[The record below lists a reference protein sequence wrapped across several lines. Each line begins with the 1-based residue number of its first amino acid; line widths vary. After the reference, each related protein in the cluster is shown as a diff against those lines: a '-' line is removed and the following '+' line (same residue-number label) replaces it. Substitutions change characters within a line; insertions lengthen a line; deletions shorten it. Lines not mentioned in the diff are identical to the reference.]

1 MADIDY
7 IDDMYNRVRP
17 VRLPE
22 EYGKP
27 QVDQTKILL
36 QSANEAL
43 APQVLAQE
51 ALKQSVSNQAE
62 EIKKY
67 QSPQRN
73 DLADA
78 IMLLGAPLLGA
89 LGGEAGALSAPKAYA
104 GASGIYEGQ
113 IKEEREKQKLLREAA
128 NKKIEE
134 DRKRMYELGGEISKA
149 KLGAGK
155 DIAQMELEKYKQ
167 EEKNKRATIMSAGQK
182 AADTAFAKD
191 YAEFVAGGYS
201 QGINQ
206 LKQIDN
212 VVEKI
217 KQPGKLSG
225 KIGLIP
231 KIARDVVAPETSA
244 VQEQVE
250 QVVQNSIR
258 AVFGG
263 NPTEREGVG
272 LMERAYNPRLPE
284 KENIEKL
291 QRFKNQ
297 LQMANEAKLQAAKYF
312 QQNGTLQGFKGPTFD
327 TISDFLNYLDIQEK
341 QQGISPKKQ
350 TGEMTREEKIKF
362 LQGGK

>member
-128 NKKIEE
+128 TKKLDE
-134 DRKRMYELGGEISKA
+134 DRKRMYELGSEVSKG
-149 KLGAGK
+149 KLSSGK
-155 DIAQMELEKYKQ
+155 DIAEMELENKKQ
-167 EEKNKRATIMSAGQK
+167 EEAMKRAKVIASGRTLESATK
-182 AADTAFAKD
+182 LRKEFYDRPELKNFAD
-191 YAEFVAGGYS
+191 V
-201 QGINQ
+201 
-206 LKQIDN
+206 KQSY
-212 VVEKI
+212 EKI
-217 KQPGKLSG
+217 KKIVIGPSSAAGDMSLIFSYMKMLDPGSVVREGEQATAEQARGVPESILNLYNKLVTGEKLTPDQRKDFMNRAGDLYSAQQNVVSNIEGEYKQYASEYGVPEQIVIGRPSQPIKLEPTYKDGEVKVVKGQEWVREGGKW
-225 KIGLIP
+225 IP
-231 KIARDVVAPETSA
+231 KR
-244 VQEQVE
+244 
-250 QVVQNSIR
+250 
-258 AVFGG
+258 
-263 NPTEREGVG
+263 
-272 LMERAYNPRLPE
+272 
-284 KENIEKL
+284 K
-291 QRFKNQ
+291 
-297 LQMANEAKLQAAKYF
+297 
-312 QQNGTLQGFKGPTFD
+312 
-327 TISDFLNYLDIQEK
+327 
-341 QQGISPKKQ
+341 
-350 TGEMTREEKIKF
+350 
-362 LQGGK
+362 